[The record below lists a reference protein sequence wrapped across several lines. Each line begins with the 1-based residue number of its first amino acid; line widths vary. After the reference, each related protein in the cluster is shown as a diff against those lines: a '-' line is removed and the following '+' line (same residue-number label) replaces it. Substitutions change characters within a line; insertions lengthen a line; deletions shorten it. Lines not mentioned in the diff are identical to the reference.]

1 MNILVLRSYGDYVIL
16 LNSLRNTTIK
26 QPINLIVSNH
36 LQLLHEAL
44 QLDFPINIHI
54 SFANF
59 KIQNGILNF
68 FTNKHF
74 LSLGTIEELTSLRQY
89 FINQKNEN
97 YFIEHSQNII
107 LLQFFLAVKLKFI
120 YSKNN
125 IYNCFNKFFEVQPV
139 LNQDSLFT
147 LNSSSTVIIF
157 PDSRKKNKMIGEK
170 TISKILMDLSQKS
183 VQYKIAKFN
192 AGIENNKGMLNEIDY
207 SNFVDLVEIIKKADF
222 IITSDSLPAHIA
234 ELYHKPHW
242 ILYNHKINTN
252 WLTPSSSSSNYYSTF
267 EQTDLIN
274 IIFN

>member
-26 QPINLIVSNH
+26 QPIHLIVSSH

-44 QLDFPINIHI
+44 ELDFPTNIHI

-59 KIQNGILNF
+59 KIQNGILSF

-74 LSLGTIEELTSLRQY
+74 FSLATIKELVSLRQY
-89 FINQKNEN
+89 FKSKKNEN
-97 YFIEHSQNII
+97 YFIEHRQKS
-107 LLQFFLAVKLKFI
+107 LSLQFFLGIKLKFI
-120 YSKNN
+120 YHKNN
-125 IYNCFNKFFEVQPV
+125 VYNCFNNFFEVQPV
-139 LNQDSLFT
+139 LNQDSSFT

-157 PDSRKKNKMIGEK
+157 PDSRKRNKIIGST
-170 TISKILMDLSQKS
+170 TISTLVMELDQKA
-183 VQYKIAKFN
+183 VQYKIATFS
-192 AGIENNKGMLNEIDY
+192 AGIENKKGMLNEIGY
-207 SNFVDLVEIIKKADF
+207 SNFKDLVEIIKKADF
-222 IITSDSLPAHIA
+222 IISSDSLPVHIA

-267 EQTDLIN
+267 EQTNLIN

>member
-59 KIQNGILNF
+59 KIQNGILSF

-97 YFIEHSQNII
+97 YFIEHSQKII

-170 TISKILMDLSQKS
+170 TISKIQMELNQKS

-192 AGIENNKGMLNEIDY
+192 AGIENNKGMLNEIGY